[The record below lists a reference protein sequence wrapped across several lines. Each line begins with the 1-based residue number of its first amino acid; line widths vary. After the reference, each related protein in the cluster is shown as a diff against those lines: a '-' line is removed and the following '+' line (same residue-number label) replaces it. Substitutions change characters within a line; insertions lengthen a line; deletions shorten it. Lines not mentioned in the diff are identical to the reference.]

1 MTNKVALTRHI
12 PCNLHLK
19 QMCTAEHNDEIN
31 VMKRDQNTLK
41 NKPYYVTT
49 KKILAEGCNFLSSSR
64 AYEVLF
70 D

>member
-41 NKPYYVTT
+41 NKF
-49 KKILAEGCNFLSSSR
+49 LAEGCNFLSSSR